1 MMSKKPYKKS
11 TVGHYIV
18 RMRRIKPLD
27 ELVHDNLDAHIADY
41 ETGANSAINHSSHNV
56 YSCALRH
63 FKDYRYP
70 TINGDPFA
78 NGVLRFEDQ
87 SVAGGFVRL
96 TTSIAAARADAMKRS
111 DIGCR
116 TDGCCF
122 GRGR

>member
-1 MMSKKPYKKS
+1 MMSKKPYRKS

-63 FKDYRYP
+63 FKVYRYP

-87 SVAGGFVRL
+87 SVAGEF
-96 TTSIAAARADAMKRS
+96 RS
-111 DIGCR
+111 AYDKHCRSESGRYEEIGYWMQDR
-116 TDGCCF
+116 WVLLW
-122 GRGR
+122 

>member
-1 MMSKKPYKKS
+1 MITLKNFTERSFSDYMMSKKPYRKS

-63 FKDYRYP
+63 FKDYKEHVG
-70 TINGDPFA
+70 I
-78 NGVLRFEDQ
+78 
-87 SVAGGFVRL
+87 
-96 TTSIAAARADAMKRS
+96 I
-111 DIGCR
+111 
-116 TDGCCF
+116 
-122 GRGR
+122 